1 MRSFFRGE
9 ISYEAFVTMAGVQLI
24 RYDTAVAIRKMGY
37 RPAPNAESGGSGAGR
52 HRLGDPDYH
61 WPAADVPTVD
71 VEESCMQ
78 PAVHDGTGD
87 CGCPGIGED

>member
-52 HRLGDPDYH
+52 HRIGDDVTYQWPDH
-61 WPAADVPTVD
+61 DQ
-71 VEESCMQ
+71 EEPPDGFCNQ

-87 CGCPGIGED
+87 CGCPPIAED